1 MCFYS
6 AKDIS
11 KILGVSE
18 RTFYNRLAELK
29 KEKKFRKK
37 SKGKF
42 YTPDEVI
49 NFASK
54 LGLKITL
61 QNTA

>member
-29 KEKKFRKK
+29 KKRKFKKK
-37 SKGKF
+37 STGKF

-49 NFASK
+49 LFASK

>member
-29 KEKKFRKK
+29 KEKSLGKK
-37 SKGKF
+37 AK
-42 YTPDEVI
+42 
-49 NFASK
+49 ASFIHPTK
-54 LGLKITL
+54 
-61 QNTA
+61 